1 MTQAKDSDFAAVSE
15 DVASLKRDLASLM
28 DHVRKGSKG
37 TAQDLYNG
45 LAAEGERSVKAISR
59 QVEEQPL
66 TSLLIAFGIG
76 IISGRLLTR

>member
-1 MTQAKDSDFAAVSE
+1 MSQAKDSDFAAISE
-15 DVASLKRDLASLM
+15 DVASLKRDLANLM
-28 DHVRKGSKG
+28 EHIRKGSNR

-76 IISGRLLTR
+76 VIGGRLLSR